1 MGMTPSDRHRFIVS
15 AVMFDLDG
23 TLIDSINVYFKVVET
38 VLKKLALPPVSRK
51 EIHAAVE
58 DGRFNWH
65 RVIPEYLK
73 DEADALVAR
82 LIPLAR
88 EVYPGIFRRE
98 VGFFKGVP
106 KLLAHING
114 MGVKTAIVTATPS
127 DNMAEKYRLLETQ
140 GVAKNIATVVTNDDA
155 PRPKPAPDTLLECCR
170 RLAVNPR
177 QTVYVGDTALDIQAG
192 KAAKAMTA
200 GVLTGFDDRK
210 TLKREHPDIIVEQVT
225 NLSDMVIKFN
235 NID

>member
-1 MGMTPSDRHRFIVS
+1 MISSNRHKFTVS

-23 TLIDSINVYFKVVET
+23 TLIDSIDVYFKVVET
-38 VLKKLALPPVSRK
+38 VLTELKLPRVSRE

-65 RVIPEYLK
+65 RVIPEILN

-82 LIPLAR
+82 LVPLAR
-88 EVYPGIFRRE
+88 KVYPKIFRRE

-106 KLLAHING
+106 KLLTHING
-114 MGVKTAIVTATPS
+114 LGVKTAIVTATPR
-127 DNMAEKYRLLETQ
+127 DNMAEKYRLLETK
-140 GVAKNIATVVTNDDA
+140 GVAQTIATVVTNDDG

-170 RLAVNPR
+170 RLSVNPR
-177 QTVYVGDTALDIQAG
+177 QTLYVGDTVLDIQAG
-192 KAAKAMTA
+192 KAARAMTA

-210 TLKREHPDIIVEQVT
+210 TLKRENPDVIVEQVT
-225 NLSDMVIKFN
+225 SLSDMIVKYN
-235 NID
+235 NTH